1 MRSQT
6 KASMLHAVD
15 DTHDFPD
22 RQRWI
27 GLLAATDPRLFD
39 DAFRSLRKPDFVWLR
54 RPETGLVMVRG
65 RIGGTGDR
73 FNLGEITVTR
83 CTLRLASGETG
94 YACVRGRSHRHAE
107 LAAMAD
113 AMLQC
118 PSVTTE
124 VKALLLAPA
133 HEALERERA
142 QRERKAQST
151 RVDFLTLARE
161 AGE

>member
-1 MRSQT
+1 MLQT
-6 KASMLHAVD
+6 VD
-15 DTHDFPD
+15 DAHRLPE
-22 RQRWI
+22 RQHWL
-27 GLLAATDPRLFD
+27 GLLAATELRLFE
-39 DAFRSLRKPDFVWLR
+39 DAFRSLRVPEFIWLR

-73 FNLGEITVTR
+73 FNLGEVTVTR
-83 CTLRLASGETG
+83 CTLRLASGQSG

-107 LAAMAD
+107 LAAKAD

-118 PSVTTE
+118 ATLAEKVT
-124 VKALLLAPA
+124 VLLLSPA
-133 HEALERERA
+133 LDARERERA